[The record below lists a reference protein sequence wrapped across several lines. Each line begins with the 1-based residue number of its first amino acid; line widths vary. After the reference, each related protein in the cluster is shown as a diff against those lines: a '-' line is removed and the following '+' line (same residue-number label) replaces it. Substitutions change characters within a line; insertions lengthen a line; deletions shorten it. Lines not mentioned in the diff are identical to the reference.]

1 MNCSQFKDPVSNTC
15 LVGTVVASW
24 SVTQE
29 VTGWQ
34 VHSIQRKYLGK
45 TQMFYRMSLYLGFYF
60 SLIIYLFV
68 FSFCLRMEFP
78 SNHGKISCR

>member
-1 MNCSQFKDPVSNTC
+1 MNWSQFKDPVSNTC
-15 LVGTVVASW
+15 LVGAEVASW

-45 TQMFYRMSLYLGFYF
+45 NSNVLQDVIVSRFLF
-60 SLIIYLFV
+60 LIDHLLVRVFVLFA
-68 FSFCLRMEFP
+68 
-78 SNHGKISCR
+78 NGISIKSW